1 MFKRAAVFTDI
12 HLGLKSNSK
21 THNTDCE
28 EFVDWYIE
36 QAKENNCETGIFCG
50 DWHHNR
56 SSVNISTLDYTVRCL
71 EKLGKSFDNFY
82 MFVGNHDLYYKDRR
96 DISSTNFARHIP
108 GVTVLDEFTE
118 IEDVAL
124 VPWLV
129 DNEWQK
135 IERSQTK
142 YMFGHFEL
150 PTFLMNAHVQM
161 PEHGDL
167 RATHFQNQKYVFSGH
182 FHKRQI
188 KGNIHYIGNAFP
200 HNYADA
206 WDDERGMVIVDRE
219 NDLEPQYINWDTC
232 PKYRTVTLSQ
242 LLDPENDIIKDKMY
256 LRVSI
261 DIPIS
266 YEEASFIKETYVKQ
280 YNCRE
285 ITLIP
290 QKQIDEITTELDI
303 SKFESVDEIVS
314 REIVEIDSESFDK
327 KILLD
332 IYRDL

>member
-1 MFKRAAVFTDI
+1 LFKRAAVFTDI

-327 KILLD
+327 KMLLD

>member
-327 KILLD
+327 KMLLD

>member
-1 MFKRAAVFTDI
+1 
-12 HLGLKSNSK
+12 
-21 THNTDCE
+21 
-28 EFVDWYIE
+28 
-36 QAKENNCETGIFCG
+36 
-50 DWHHNR
+50 
-56 SSVNISTLDYTVRCL
+56 
-71 EKLGKSFDNFY
+71 

-219 NDLEPQYINWDTC
+219 NDLEPQYINWDAC

-327 KILLD
+327 KMLLD

>member
-21 THNTDCE
+21 THNTDCD

-219 NDLEPQYINWDTC
+219 NDLEPQYINWDAC

-327 KILLD
+327 KMLLD

>member
-135 IERSQTK
+135 IERSKTK

-167 RATHFQNQKYVFSGH
+167 RATHFKNQKYVFSGH

-219 NDLEPQYINWDTC
+219 NDLEPQYINWDAC

-327 KILLD
+327 KMLLD